1 MNITRFSTDQKFR
14 VIISDISFFTNASNI
29 RRGIGDT
36 AKPNAAV
43 QKCLDALEFIRS
55 GTGVAEQCARGL
67 SGKWE
72 GFNVQLDMVD

>member
-1 MNITRFSTDQKFR
+1 MQINRFETTQKFR
-14 VIISDISFFTNASNI
+14 VIISDISFYTTASDI

-55 GTGVAEQCARGL
+55 GTGAAEQCARGL
-67 SGKWE
+67 AGNWE
-72 GFNVQLDMVD
+72 GFNVQLDIV